1 MNLLLSKVY
10 VSLELD
16 ESNVVVQVSWVV
28 FRMDDD
34 ADDILLYVGVEFRF
48 TVDIPLSQTNS
59 QVSRSVSNHKR

>member
-1 MNLLLSKVY
+1 MDLLLSKVY

-28 FRMDDD
+28 FRVDDD

-48 TVDIPLSQTNS
+48 TIDIPLSQTNS

>member
-59 QVSRSVSNHKR
+59 QVARSVSNHKR

>member
-10 VSLELD
+10 VSFELD
-16 ESNVVVQVSWVV
+16 ESDVVVQVSWVV

-34 ADDILLYVGVEFRF
+34 ADDILLYVRVEFRF

>member
-34 ADDILLYVGVEFRF
+34 ADDILLYVRVEFRF